1 MESKDIPEDLRRLED
16 KIGKLKNQSADKSK
30 KSSEYSTAGGI
41 GIRMAA
47 DLLAGVIV
55 GAGIG
60 YVLDYVFDTRPVLL
74 AIFLLFG
81 GAAGFLNIYRSA
93 HDMENKK

>member
-1 MESKDIPEDLRRLED
+1 MRRLED
-16 KIGKLKNQSADKSK
+16 KIGKLKNQSADKGK